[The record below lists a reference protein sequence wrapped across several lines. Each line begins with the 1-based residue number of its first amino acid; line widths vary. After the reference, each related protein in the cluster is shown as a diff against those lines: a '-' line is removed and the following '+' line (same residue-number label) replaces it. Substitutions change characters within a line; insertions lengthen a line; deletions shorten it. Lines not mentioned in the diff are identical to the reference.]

1 MISLFGFFIF
11 LIGCAVAIARNFFDF
26 GLGRIKGAIE
36 ETGCLIAGLLVI
48 SAANVLSGSFLAF
61 AATLFAA
68 AFNGYVFYS
77 NHYWPSSG
85 LLKSYEM
92 KYILAKDKEF
102 QVGERIRHI
111 EVVQERGICEISD
124 FNGIGSEPEE
134 KTYSGIPP
142 NADDYGIF
150 ETFGIGRWR
159 YRSKNWLRKRSF
171 LYSLFIKLRER
182 M

>member
-1 MISLFGFFIF
+1 MLSLIGFFIF
-11 LIGCAVAIARNFFDF
+11 LIGCGVAVARNFFDL
-26 GLGRIKGAIE
+26 GLGETKGIIE

-61 AATLFAA
+61 AATTFAA
-68 AFNGYVFYS
+68 SFNGYVFYS

-102 QVGERIRHI
+102 QVGERHI
-111 EVVQERGICEISD
+111 EVSEEKGICEISD
-124 FNGIGSEPEE
+124 FNGIESDPEE
-134 KTYSGIPP
+134 KTYSGISP

-150 ETFGIGRWR
+150 NEFGIGRWR
-159 YRSKNWLRKRSF
+159 YRSENWLPERSF

-182 M
+182 T

>member
-1 MISLFGFFIF
+1 MLSLFGFFIF
-11 LIGCAVAIARNFFDF
+11 LIGCGVAVARNFFDL
-26 GLGRIKGAIE
+26 GLGETKGIIE

-48 SAANVLSGSFLAF
+48 SAANFLSGLFLAS
-61 AATLFAA
+61 AATTFAA
-68 AFNGYVFYS
+68 AFNGYVFYDQ
-77 NHYWPSSG
+77 HYWPSSG

-102 QVGERIRHI
+102 QVGERIKHI
-111 EVVQERGICEISD
+111 EVSEEKGICEISD
-124 FNGIGSEPEE
+124 FKGIESDPEE
-134 KTYSGIPP
+134 KTYSGISP

-159 YRSKNWLRKRSF
+159 YRSENWLRERSF

-182 M
+182 V